1 LLSTSLFTIGGW
13 EDKQKSVSQKTCLN
27 IFYLYTSG
35 NRSKSCS
42 HFGGFVSFVYS
53 LILCIMTKINLL
65 LLGFFCFTITRAQF
79 APQVGTAGTT
89 AIHKDSS
96 VFKAWATNCTLQ
108 LGWQNIADTTKGKAQ
123 VGDASYVPGKAG
135 NGVVSLGDAGRA
147 IVQFLHPIINGEG
160 ADFAVFENGFI
171 DQTLAPGTAF
181 LELAFVEVSSDGIH
195 YTRFPSTC
203 LNNTTAQLGSF
214 EGIVAQKLNNFAGK
228 YLGNYGT
235 PFDLEELKDSVGLDV
250 NHITHVKI
258 IDVVGSIDSA
268 YASYDAN
275 GNKVNDPWP
284 TDFASS
290 GFDLD
295 AVGVI
300 NQDLTQGL
308 QTFAGT
314 QKLSAYPNPASTNQ
328 IVSIQNIPAT
338 AELTIFDLR
347 GSKMNSYVLNQTENE
362 ISLQFEQAGC
372 YNVLVKTDVGVFQQR
387 IIVQ

>member
-1 LLSTSLFTIGGW
+1 
-13 EDKQKSVSQKTCLN
+13 
-27 IFYLYTSG
+27 
-35 NRSKSCS
+35 
-42 HFGGFVSFVYS
+42 
-53 LILCIMTKINLL
+53 MTKVNLL
-65 LLGFFCFTITRAQF
+65 LLGFFCATIATAQF
-79 APQVGTAGTT
+79 APQVGTPGTT

-108 LGWQNIADTTKGKAQ
+108 LGWQTIADTTKGKAQ
-123 VGDASYVPGKAG
+123 VGDASYVPGIAG
-135 NGVVSLGDAGRA
+135 NGVVSLGDAGQA

-171 DQTLAPGTAF
+171 DQTLTPGTAF

-203 LNNTTAQLGSF
+203 LNDTSTQLAPF
-214 EGIVAQKLNNFAGK
+214 EGMFAQKINNFAGK
-228 YLGNYGT
+228 YLGNFGT
-235 PFDLEELKDSVGLDV
+235 PFDLEELKDSAGLDV

-258 IDVVGSIDSA
+258 IDVVGTIQDA
-268 YASYDAN
+268 YASRDAN

-300 NQDLTQGL
+300 HQDLTQSV
-308 QTFAGT
+308 QTLAGV
-314 QKLSAYPNPASTNQ
+314 QKLSVYPNPASINQ
-328 IVSIQNIPAT
+328 LVSIFNCPTT
-338 AELTIFDLR
+338 AEVTVYDLR
-347 GSKMNSYVLNQTENE
+347 GSKMNSYVLNQTGND

-372 YNVLVKTDVGVFQQR
+372 YNVLVKTTNGVFQQR
-387 IIVQ
+387 VIVQ

>member
-1 LLSTSLFTIGGW
+1 LWNCVFCLFP
-13 EDKQKSVSQKTCLN
+13 
-27 IFYLYTSG
+27 
-35 NRSKSCS
+35 
-42 HFGGFVSFVYS
+42 HFMN
-53 LILCIMTKINLL
+53 MTKINLL
-65 LLGFFCFTITRAQF
+65 LLGFFCFTIAKAQF
-79 APQVGTAGTT
+79 APQVGTPGNT

-96 VFKAWATNCTLQ
+96 AIKAWATNCTIQ
-108 LGWQNIADTTKGKAQ
+108 LGWQTIADTTKGKAQ
-123 VGDASYVPGKAG
+123 VGDASYVPGIAG
-135 NGVVSLGDAGRA
+135 NGVVSLGDAGQA

-203 LNNTTAQLGSF
+203 LNDTAIQLGPF
-214 EGIVAQKLNNFAGK
+214 EGMFAQKINNFAGK

-235 PFDLEELKDSVGLDV
+235 PFDLDELKDSAGLDV
-250 NHITHVKI
+250 NHITHIKI
-258 IDVVGSIDSA
+258 IDVVGSIQNA

-300 NQDLTQGL
+300 HHDLTQSV

-314 QKLSAYPNPASTNQ
+314 QKLSLYPNPASKNQ
-328 IVSIQNIPAT
+328 TITILNIPPT
-338 AELTIFDLR
+338 AEVTVFDLR
-347 GSKMNSYVLNQTENE
+347 GSEMKTFSLTQTANDLL
-362 ISLQFEQAGC
+362 LQFEQAGC
-372 YNVLVKTDVGVFQQR
+372 YNVLVKTNEGVFQQR
-387 IIVQ
+387 VIVQ